1 MIERNRLQ
9 ALKNRELE
17 RFCGERPR
25 SLALLDEARQV
36 MPDGVPMAWMNYH
49 YEHPTIF
56 VESAEG
62 AYITDVDGHRYL
74 DMNLSDMSMATG
86 YAVPA
91 VASAVDAQFRKGAQM
106 LLPTEDAIVVAR
118 ELAHRFGLPRWQF
131 TLAASMANTEAIRV
145 ARARTGRDDVLV
157 FDGKY
162 HGHIDPTMQEPG
174 GQGAVPEFRGLLGS
188 SGAHT
193 RIVPFNDLEALEA
206 SLRDEGVACVLTE
219 PAFTTV
225 GGILMPEP
233 GFHEGLRELTMRYG
247 TQLIID
253 ETHTHVA
260 CYGGL
265 CRAWRLEP
273 DILVLGKALAGG
285 IPIGAYGLTEP
296 LARFMEQPDGAP
308 SEEPLRESRHRRHA
322 VRQRPANG
330 GSARDPG
337 ARADRRSPVPRRGAR
352 GAAGRTGSRD
362 RSRHGACRGRCGA
375 CTTGPAT
382 TSPPSCRATSDSS
395 RRWMTVNCEAT
406 RASISPTGGC
416 GKRSATPAPPSR
428 CRPAAEDVDL
438 YLDVLGQCFDTLGG

>member
-1 MIERNRLQ
+1 MIERDRLR
-9 ALKNRELE
+9 ALRDREL
-17 RFCGERPR
+17 RKFCGGRPR
-25 SLALLDEARQV
+25 SLALLEEARQV

-56 VESAEG
+56 VERAEG

-91 VASAVDAQFRKGAQM
+91 VAEAVDTQFRKGAQM
-106 LLPTEDAIVVAR
+106 LLPTEDSIVVAR

-131 TLAASMANTEAIRV
+131 TLAASMANTEVIRV
-145 ARARTGRDDVLV
+145 ARARTGRDDILV

-206 SLRDEGVACVLTE
+206 ALRDEGVACVLTE

-233 GFHEGLRELTMRYG
+233 GFHEGLRGLTRRYG
-247 TQLIID
+247 TLLVID

-260 CYGGL
+260 HYGGL

-285 IPIGAYGLTEP
+285 IPIGAYGLSEP

-308 SEEPLRESRHRRHA
+308 PKSRFEKVA
-322 VRQRPANG
+322 TG
-330 GSARDPG
+330 GTLFGNALQMAA
-337 ARADRRSPVPRRGAR
+337 ARATLEHVLTEEVQSRAAALGGRLAAGIEALIEAR
-352 GAAGRTGSRD
+352 GLPWSVWRLYNRSGYHFAPELPRDFAQIAAVDD
-362 RSRHGACRGRCGA
+362 RELRGYTRIYLANRGVWEAVCDS
-375 CTTGPAT
+375 GPAV
-382 TSPPSCRATSDSS
+382 SL
-395 RRWMTVNCEAT
+395 
-406 RASISPTGGC
+406 
-416 GKRSATPAPPSR
+416 SA
-428 CRPAAEDVDL
+428 AAEDVEI
-438 YLDVLGQCFDTLGG
+438 YLNVLGECFDTLAE